1 MYRKPFFHT
10 SLISPF
16 NSYEGF
22 LVASV
27 LSILFAFIGFSFI
40 IVLCLV
46 PKVACFPVLSIINC
60 PLFFSLWFSLTS
72 ITMCEEHTDV
82 RLFEV
87 SVFERKVFFYLEIKE
102 KLTGLSNQFEPSMV
116 FDPSEFE
123 APKFDCTVK
132 SPLFVVYKFLWFS
145 WVD

>member
-82 RLFEV
+82 RL
-87 SVFERKVFFYLEIKE
+87 
-102 KLTGLSNQFEPSMV
+102 
-116 FDPSEFE
+116 
-123 APKFDCTVK
+123 
-132 SPLFVVYKFLWFS
+132 LWFFALS
-145 WVD
+145 SFSVLFPRLPVSLHCPLLISPFFLPLVFSNLYQKELINLWSF